1 MVWFSPHTVYGYVTL
16 DTWLFH
22 IHDHTMDVNL
32 QPMVGEGD
40 IYFDFDA
47 SGVAFA
53 MCQSCSIPVQGSDIL
68 GMMLCD
74 SRDYIL
80 VL

>member
-1 MVWFSPHTVYGYVTL
+1 MIWFSPHTVYGYVAL

-22 IHDHTMDVNL
+22 VHDINL
-32 QPMVGEGD
+32 QLMVGEGD
-40 IYFDFDA
+40 IHSDFDA

-53 MCQSCSIPVQGSDIL
+53 MCQSCSILVQGSDIL
-68 GMMLCD
+68 GVMLCR